1 MTVFSLYCNLRIDQ
15 INRAMARQTFRERFI
30 MTIEAVAGEQAD
42 SPMVSAVKLVA
53 PIVMGYLPVGVAY
66 GVLAQQA
73 GLSMLNT
80 VLMSVLVYAGSAQLI
95 AVALFAA
102 GVSPLSIIATTFVV
116 NLRHLLMS
124 ASLAPNLK
132 SWKKWELALFAY
144 QVTDESFAVHSARFA
159 RGDLNKTTCF
169 GINYIAQASWTL
181 ASFAGFVAGASI
193 PRVEPLG
200 IDYALPAMFIAL
212 LVMQTKSK
220 LHVLVAGFTGL
231 TAIVL
236 IQAGADQWSVI
247 IATVIG
253 ATFGAGVE
261 TWTKR

>member
-1 MTVFSLYCNLRIDQ
+1 
-15 INRAMARQTFRERFI
+15 
-30 MTIEAVAGEQAD
+30 MTIDAVAGDHAE
-42 SPMVSAVKLVA
+42 SPMISAARLVA

-102 GVSPLSIIATTFVV
+102 GVSPWSIIATTFVV

-132 SWKKWELALFAY
+132 SWRKWELALFSY

-159 RGDLNKTTCF
+159 RGDRNKATGF
-169 GINYIAQASWTL
+169 AINYIAQVSWVL
-181 ASFAGFVAGASI
+181 ASFVGFVAGASI

-212 LVMQTKSK
+212 LVMQTKNR

-231 TAIVL
+231 AAICL
-236 IQAGADQWSVI
+236 IRAGADQWSVI
-247 IATVIG
+247 LATVMG

>member
-1 MTVFSLYCNLRIDQ
+1 
-15 INRAMARQTFRERFI
+15 
-30 MTIEAVAGEQAD
+30 MTIEAVAGERKD
-42 SPMVSAVKLVA
+42 SPLMSAVKQVA
-53 PIVMGYLPVGVAY
+53 PIIMGYLPVGAAY

-80 VLMSVLVYAGSAQLI
+80 VLMSILVYAGSAQLI

-102 GVSPLSIIATTFVV
+102 GVPPVSIIATTFVV

-132 SWKKWELALFAY
+132 TWKKWELALFAY

-169 GINYIAQASWTL
+169 AINYIAQASWAL
-181 ASFAGFVAGASI
+181 ASFAGFVAGSSI
-193 PRVEPLG
+193 PDVEPLG

-212 LVMQTKSK
+212 LVMQTKRK

-231 TAIVL
+231 VSIGLV
-236 IQAGADQWSVI
+236 QAGADQWSVI
-247 IATVIG
+247 VATVIG

-261 TWTKR
+261 TWTRK

>member
-1 MTVFSLYCNLRIDQ
+1 MTSNVLTGD
-15 INRAMARQTFRERFI
+15 
-30 MTIEAVAGEQAD
+30 EAA
-42 SPMVSAVKLVA
+42 SPMLSAFKQVA
-53 PIVMGYLPVGVAY
+53 PIVMGYLPVGAAY

-80 VLMSVLVYAGSAQLI
+80 VLMSILVYAGSAQLI
-95 AVALFAA
+95 AVALFAV

-132 SWKKWELALFAY
+132 TWKKWELALFAY
-144 QVTDESFAVHSARFA
+144 QVTDESFAVHSTRFA

-169 GINYIAQASWTL
+169 GINYIAQASWAV
-181 ASFAGFVAGASI
+181 ASFAGFMAGSSI
-193 PRVEPLG
+193 PDVEPLG

-212 LVMQTKSK
+212 LVMQTKNK
-220 LHVLVAGFTGL
+220 LHILVAGFTGFVSIAL
-231 TAIVL
+231 V
-236 IQAGADQWSVI
+236 QAGADQWSVI
-247 IATVIG
+247 IATVVG

-261 TWTKR
+261 TWARK

>member
-1 MTVFSLYCNLRIDQ
+1 MNK
-15 INRAMARQTFRERFI
+15 INRAMAQKTFKETLI
-30 MTIEAVAGEQAD
+30 MTIDAIAGEQAD
-42 SPMVSAVKLVA
+42 SPMMSAVKQVA
-53 PIVMGYLPVGVAY
+53 PIVMGYLPVGAAY

-95 AVALFAA
+95 GVAMFAT
-102 GVSPLSIIATTFVV
+102 GLNPLSIVATTFVV

-132 SWKKWELALFAY
+132 SWNKWELALFAY
-144 QVTDESFAVHSARFA
+144 EVTDESFAVHSVRFA

-169 GINYIAQASWTL
+169 GINAIAQSFWILSSWVGYL
-181 ASFAGFVAGASI
+181 AGSSI
-193 PRVEPLG
+193 PNVEPLG

-212 LVMQTKSK
+212 LVMQVKNK
-220 LHVLVAGFTGL
+220 LHLLVAGFSGL
-231 TAIVL
+231 VSIAL

-247 IATVIG
+247 LATVIG

-261 TWTKR
+261 SWIRK

>member
-1 MTVFSLYCNLRIDQ
+1 
-15 INRAMARQTFRERFI
+15 
-30 MTIEAVAGEQAD
+30 MTIDAVAGEQAD
-42 SPMVSAVKLVA
+42 SPMMSAIKAVA

-80 VLMSVLVYAGSAQLI
+80 VLMSLLVYAGSAQLI

-132 SWKKWELALFAY
+132 NWKKWQLALFAY

-159 RGDLNKTTCF
+159 RGDLDKTACF
-169 GINYIAQASWTL
+169 AINYIAQASWTL
-181 ASFAGFVAGASI
+181 ASFIGFVAGTSI
-193 PRVEPLG
+193 PKVEPLG

-212 LVMQTKSK
+212 LVMQTKNR
-220 LHVLVAGFTGL
+220 LHVLVAGFSGL
-231 TAIVL
+231 AAIIL

-247 IATVIG
+247 LATIIG

-261 TWTKR
+261 TWTKK